1 MFSLH
6 LLYSTGSTAVE
17 MEYPRLISSGSKS
30 LVVFPSVRLPR
41 RSMALVRNS
50 MLSARADFPS
60 PPWPSRQILRMS
72 LAVYIRKLLL
82 SWGPPPFTLRAV
94 DRHHNGIIIHE
105 RKFDFNAFFCNFA
118 KPSKKQNKVSP
129 CFPIQMDGHQ
139 GRTWKSR
146 ETAAFPGQ
154 SHLWFTRW
162 ILPERLNSPAYI
174 GSNRDP
180 GPAASMSRPSIQAL
194 NWAPDMV
201 S

>member
-105 RKFDFNAFFCNFA
+105 RKFDFNAFFVQFCQTQQKTKQGFPLFPHPNGWTSRA
-118 KPSKKQNKVSP
+118 DMEKPGNGSVSRPKPSVVHPLDSP
-129 CFPIQMDGHQ
+129 
-139 GRTWKSR
+139 
-146 ETAAFPGQ
+146 
-154 SHLWFTRW
+154 
-162 ILPERLNSPAYI
+162 
-174 GSNRDP
+174 
-180 GPAASMSRPSIQAL
+180 
-194 NWAPDMV
+194 
-201 S
+201 